1 MIPIYYHFDL
11 PPPIFKGDF
20 FWTKTSLLL
29 ANQHDFFLLQK
40 NQSFLQVEKRQKIID
55 YMKLKKTESTRVAL
69 SCSKQDNEFIMAK
82 LCLFFKF

>member
-1 MIPIYYHFDL
+1 MIPIYHL

-20 FWTKTSLLL
+20 FWTKTLLL

-40 NQSFLQVEKRQKIID
+40 NQSFLQGKKQKIID

>member
-1 MIPIYYHFDL
+1 L
-11 PPPIFKGDF
+11 KGDFF
-20 FWTKTSLLL
+20 FWTKTPTF

-40 NQSFLQVEKRQKIID
+40 NQSFLKGKKGKKIID